1 MWRRGLGTGA
11 VVVAALLLAACG
23 GGGSG
28 PASRGSGPAI
38 RDSGSLGAATGS
50 PAVDRD
56 HRTRPRLTA
65 PQRLDRALAA
75 ALIPAGAHTGA
86 EVASLGGG
94 SGLQFAERA
103 STRRP
108 PASVE
113 KLYTTISAL
122 RLLGPGARLQ
132 TDVLGVGHLS
142 RGGTWFGDLY
152 LRGGGDPTFGDG
164 GFQRIYERGLGGDIG
179 VLARQLHTRG
189 IRRVSGQVIGDE
201 SLFDRGRGGPAS
213 KLEADIPD
221 FGGQLSALTFDHG
234 TTTGLLSP
242 GAFAARELVL
252 TLKGAGIRA
261 RSAPGTARAPR
272 SGRRLAAV
280 SSPPVHSLLSLMNV
294 PSDDLFAEMLTK
306 QLGVRFGGHRGT
318 IAAGARVISHEIGL
332 LGLRPQIVDGSGL
345 ARTDSTSP
353 ADVVSLLRSVWETPA
368 GRVLAGSLPVVGETG
383 TVRLI
388 AARTVAAG
396 RCIGKTGTLNGVT
409 NLAGYCRTRHGHNDA
424 FAVFIDG
431 PDNERALSVI
441 SRFVLTLVR
450 TG

>member
-1 MWRRGLGTGA
+1 MWRAGLGTGA
-11 VVVAALLLAACG
+11 VVAAACVLAACG
-23 GGGSG
+23 GSGVGGG
-28 PASRGSGPAI
+28 GGGAAA
-38 RDSGSLGAATGS
+38 RDGGSLGAGTGV

-56 HRTRPRLTA
+56 RRARPGLTA
-65 PQRLDRALAA
+65 SQRLDRVLAA
-75 ALIPAGAHTGA
+75 TLVPGGAHTGA
-86 EVASLGGG
+86 AVAPVGTDSAP
-94 SGLQFAERA
+94 QFAERA

-113 KLYTTISAL
+113 KLFTTIAAL
-122 RLLGPGARLQ
+122 RLLGPGARMR
-132 TDVLGVGHLS
+132 TEVLGAGHLS
-142 RGGTWFGDLY
+142 RGGTWLGDLY

-164 GFQRIYERGLGGDIG
+164 TFQRIYDRGLGGDIG
-179 VLARQLHTRG
+179 SLARQLRAHG

-201 SLFDRGRGGPAS
+201 SLFDRSRGGPAS

-234 TTTGLLSP
+234 ATTGLISP

-252 TLKGAGIRA
+252 TLRGAGIRA
-261 RSAPGTARAPR
+261 RPAPGTARAPR
-272 SGRRLAAV
+272 SAHPLALV
-280 SSPPVHSLLSLMNV
+280 SSPPLHSLLTLMNV

-318 IAAGARVISHEIGL
+318 IAAGARVIAHEIAL
-332 LGLRPQIVDGSGL
+332 LGIRARIIDGSGL
-345 ARTDSTSP
+345 ARADSASP

-383 TVRLI
+383 TVRRI
-388 AARTVAAG
+388 AAGTAAAG

-409 NLAGYCRTRHGHNDA
+409 NLAGYCRTAHGHNAA

-441 SRFVLTLVR
+441 SRFVVTLVHA
-450 TG
+450 G